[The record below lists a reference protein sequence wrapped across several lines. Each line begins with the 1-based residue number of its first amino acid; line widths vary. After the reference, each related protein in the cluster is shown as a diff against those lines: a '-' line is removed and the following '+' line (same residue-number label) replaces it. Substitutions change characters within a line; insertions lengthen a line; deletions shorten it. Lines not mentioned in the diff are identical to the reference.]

1 MKRLSQNG
9 ITEAIITPWSLQ
21 HKTKLTIILVCGQ
34 ASWGF
39 HHPAREETLLPSR
52 LYRWKVLRPR
62 GKKKLLKNQALGSR
76 AHLSYGDQGP
86 LSKDG
91 CPCQPLLLA
100 LFYHLS
106 CLNFFMALS
115 QSCHLFWLS
124 GKPPK
129 LSPEPACAPHS
140 LDTRYSCVLKS
151 WTFSDVQP
159 PSQGLGPV
167 CPTPAPSALHPQGAQ
182 LASGSV
188 CWVAPSPRGMPLA
201 VCSPQSSKATWTP
214 EACWPFG
221 DSGMAVCL
229 LEDGSCSNNRCLHPS
244 GVLHAITR
252 HTFPTRY
259 YPSLPSTLPFIGNCV
274 V

>member
-39 HHPAREETLLPSR
+39 HHPAREETLLPSW

-129 LSPEPACAPHS
+129 LSRASMCPPLPGHTIQLCLKKLNFFGCAAPEPGPRPCLP
-140 LDTRYSCVLKS
+140 Y
-151 WTFSDVQP
+151 
-159 PSQGLGPV
+159 PSTQR
-167 CPTPAPSALHPQGAQ
+167 PAPARCSAGLRERV
-182 LASGSV
+182 L
-188 CWVAPSPRGMPLA
+188 
-201 VCSPQSSKATWTP
+201 SSTLTEGHA
-214 EACWPFG
+214 
-221 DSGMAVCL
+221 
-229 LEDGSCSNNRCLHPS
+229 SCSLLSPKQ
-244 GVLHAITR
+244 
-252 HTFPTRY
+252 
-259 YPSLPSTLPFIGNCV
+259 
-274 V
+274 